1 MLKDKLSE
9 GFILAP
15 GIYDALT
22 GLIAAKA
29 GAEAIYL
36 SGASIAY
43 TRFGRSDIGLVSVS
57 EVHDTLAA
65 ITDRIDI
72 PVIVDADTGFGNALN
87 VQRTVRQ
94 FERVGASAIQLEDQS
109 FPKRCGHLAGKTLV
123 SKNEMVGKIKA
134 SLDARKNENTLI
146 IARTD
151 ALAANLITSD
161 VDETDAS
168 FVLGERTTEG
178 FFKVKN
184 GPEAAISRGLSYA
197 PYADLVWCETG
208 TPDIG
213 YAKDFADAIR
223 EKYPDKLLAYNCSP
237 SFNWKKS
244 LSDNEIETFQ
254 EQLSSFGYK
263 FQFITLAGFHA
274 LNTSMFEL
282 ASKYKGGNMSAYV
295 ELQQKEFAM
304 EKDGFTSVKHQREV
318 GAGYFDTVSTI
329 ISEGDASTLALTG
342 STEEE
347 QF

>member
-1 MLKDKLSE
+1 MLKNKLSE

-29 GAEAIYL
+29 GAEAVYL

-123 SKNEMVGKIKA
+123 SKNEMVGKIRA
-134 SLDARKNENTLI
+134 SLDARKNENTVI

-151 ALAANLITSD
+151 ARAVEGLDAAFDRAAAYRDAGADILFIEAPQSLEEMKNITATFGNELPLLANMVEGGKTPI
-161 VDETDAS
+161 AS
-168 FVLGERTTEG
+168 ATEL
-178 FFKVKN
+178 
-184 GPEAAISRGLSYA
+184 E
-197 PYADLVWCETG
+197 
-208 TPDIG
+208 DIG
-213 YAKDFADAIR
+213 YHLAIFPGGAVRAIAHHLSAYYSGLLRDGNNKKFSEKMYDFDGLNEVIGTK
-223 EKYPDKLLAYNCSP
+223 ELLAQG
-237 SFNWKKS
+237 
-244 LSDNEIETFQ
+244 I
-254 EQLSSFGYK
+254 
-263 FQFITLAGFHA
+263 
-274 LNTSMFEL
+274 
-282 ASKYKGGNMSAYV
+282 KY
-295 ELQQKEFAM
+295 E
-304 EKDGFTSVKHQREV
+304 
-318 GAGYFDTVSTI
+318 
-329 ISEGDASTLALTG
+329 
-342 STEEE
+342 
-347 QF
+347 

>member
-29 GAEAIYL
+29 GAEAVYL

-134 SLDARKNENTLI
+134 SLDARKNENTVI

-151 ALAANLITSD
+151 ARAVEGLDAAFDRAAAYRDAGADILFIEAPQSLEEMKNITATFGNELPLLANMVEGGKTPI
-161 VDETDAS
+161 AS
-168 FVLGERTTEG
+168 ATEL
-178 FFKVKN
+178 
-184 GPEAAISRGLSYA
+184 E
-197 PYADLVWCETG
+197 
-208 TPDIG
+208 DIG
-213 YAKDFADAIR
+213 YNLAIFPGGAVRAIAHHLSAYYSGLLRDGNNKKFSEKMYDFDGLNEVIGTK
-223 EKYPDKLLAYNCSP
+223 ELLAQG
-237 SFNWKKS
+237 KKY
-244 LSDNEIETFQ
+244 E
-254 EQLSSFGYK
+254 
-263 FQFITLAGFHA
+263 
-274 LNTSMFEL
+274 
-282 ASKYKGGNMSAYV
+282 
-295 ELQQKEFAM
+295 
-304 EKDGFTSVKHQREV
+304 
-318 GAGYFDTVSTI
+318 
-329 ISEGDASTLALTG
+329 
-342 STEEE
+342 
-347 QF
+347 

>member
-1 MLKDKLSE
+1 MLKNKLSE

-29 GAEAIYL
+29 GAEAVYL

-134 SLDARKNENTLI
+134 SLDARKNENTVI

-151 ALAANLITSD
+151 ARAVEGLDAAFDRAAAYRDAGADILFIESPQSLEEMKNITATFGNELPLLANMVEGGKTPI
-161 VDETDAS
+161 AS
-168 FVLGERTTEG
+168 ATEL
-178 FFKVKN
+178 
-184 GPEAAISRGLSYA
+184 E
-197 PYADLVWCETG
+197 
-208 TPDIG
+208 DIG
-213 YAKDFADAIR
+213 YHLAIFPGGAVRAIAHHLSAYYSGLLRDGNNKKFSEKMYDFDGLNEVIGTK
-223 EKYPDKLLAYNCSP
+223 ELLAQG
-237 SFNWKKS
+237 KKY
-244 LSDNEIETFQ
+244 E
-254 EQLSSFGYK
+254 
-263 FQFITLAGFHA
+263 
-274 LNTSMFEL
+274 
-282 ASKYKGGNMSAYV
+282 
-295 ELQQKEFAM
+295 
-304 EKDGFTSVKHQREV
+304 
-318 GAGYFDTVSTI
+318 
-329 ISEGDASTLALTG
+329 
-342 STEEE
+342 
-347 QF
+347 